1 MAAVSMHEADPQ
13 YGATV
18 FVIDDD
24 VNVCTSLKRLIRSAG
39 YEVEVFSSATEYL
52 ARPPYPGTGCVL
64 LDVSMPGMTG
74 PELHDTLVRT
84 GSTLPM
90 IFLTAHGDI
99 PTGVQAMKKGAV
111 DFLLKP
117 VDEKTLFQAIALAV
131 ERHASIKHHKD
142 EQQEITTRLVRL
154 SFRERE
160 VMEYVIGGWLNKQIA
175 SALGI
180 SEKTIKVH
188 RSRVMEKME
197 VRSVAELVR
206 LCECVNL
213 RPRCID

>member
-1 MAAVSMHEADPQ
+1 MHEAYLQ

-24 VNVCTSLKRLIRSAG
+24 ENVRKSLKRLIHSAG
-39 YEVEVFSSATEYL
+39 YEVEVFSSAVKYL
-52 ARPPYPGTGCVL
+52 ERPPYPGTGCVL

-74 PELHDTLVRT
+74 PQLHDKLVKT

-99 PTGVQAMKKGAV
+99 PTGVQAMKKGAI

-117 VDEKTLFQAIALAV
+117 VDEKTLLQAIATAV
-131 ERHASIKHHKD
+131 EQHASIKHHND
-142 EQQEITTRLVRL
+142 EQQKITMRLVRL
-154 SFRERE
+154 SSRERE

-175 SALGI
+175 STLGI
-180 SEKTIKVH
+180 SEKTVKVH
-188 RSRVMEKME
+188 RSRVMEKMK

-213 RPRCID
+213 RPRRID